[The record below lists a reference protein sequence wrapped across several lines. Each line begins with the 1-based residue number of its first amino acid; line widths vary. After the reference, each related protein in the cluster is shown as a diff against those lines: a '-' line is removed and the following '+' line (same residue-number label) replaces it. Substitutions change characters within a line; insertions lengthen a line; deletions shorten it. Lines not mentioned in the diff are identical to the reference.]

1 MQKVVLVLVM
11 VFFSQC
17 SLADAAGE
25 IKYRQ
30 GVMGVVGGH
39 MSSMVAIL
47 RGRVHQGDLKLH
59 ASGMADIAEIVPNVF
74 PKGSGD
80 GKTEALPAIW
90 KKPEAFQ
97 SAMDEFTDA
106 AKGLNMVL
114 ESNNMDRLGDAMK
127 KLGGACKGCHDDF
140 REEHDH

>member
-1 MQKVVLVLVM
+1 MQKVVLMLAM

-39 MSSMVAIL
+39 MSSMVAIM
-47 RGRVHQGDLKLH
+47 RGRVHQADLKLH
-59 ASGMADIAEIVPNVF
+59 ARGMANIAEVVPSVF

-80 GKTEALPAIW
+80 GKTGALPAIW
-90 KKPEAFQ
+90 KNPEAFQ
-97 SAMDEFTDA
+97 SAMDEFVEA
-106 AKGLNMVL
+106 AKEINQVMESKNM
-114 ESNNMDRLGDAMK
+114 ERLGPTLK

-140 REEHDH
+140 RKEHDH